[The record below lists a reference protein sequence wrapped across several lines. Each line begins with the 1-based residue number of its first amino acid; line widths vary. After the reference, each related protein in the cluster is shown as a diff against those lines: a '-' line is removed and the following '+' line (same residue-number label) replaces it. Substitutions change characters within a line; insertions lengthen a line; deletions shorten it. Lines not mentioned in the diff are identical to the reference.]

1 MENRKIKSEKKKTS
15 EENKSSS
22 STITLN
28 SEIKSL
34 KNNKKYIELLKMNLD
49 AEPKE
54 NQFIKKSKTHEK
66 LIKKKKEKNQKS

>member
-54 NQFIKKSKTHEK
+54 NQFIKK
-66 LIKKKKEKNQKS
+66 